1 MVNRHIGE
9 LHVYKR
15 NGLLDFEEYNKG
27 DTDFIFDYCES
38 VLFRA
43 KDSIIVVKDCNVSLL
58 EYNTLQIDTCFYND
72 ELFEL
77 YRSNGKLKSI
87 REEGFIVDRKCTD
100 ELLEYSREYKNYKFL
115 SAYTYEDENQKYW
128 RYILKPCL

>member
-15 NGLLDFEEYNKG
+15 NGSLDFEEYNKE
-27 DTDFIFDYCES
+27 DTNFIFDYCES

-43 KDSIIVVKDCNVSLL
+43 KDSIIIVKDCKVSLL
-58 EYNTLQIDTCFYND
+58 EDKTLQIDTCFYND

-87 REEGFIVDRKCTD
+87 LEEGFIVDRKGTD
-100 ELLEYSREYKNYKFL
+100 ELLEYSREYKNYKFI

>member
-1 MVNRHIGE
+1 MKNRHIGE

-15 NGLLDFEEYNKG
+15 NGLLDFEEYNKK

-38 VLFRA
+38 VLFRT
-43 KDSIIVVKDCNVSLL
+43 KYSIIVVKDCNVSLL
-58 EYNTLQIDTCFYND
+58 EDNTLQIDTCFYND
-72 ELFEL
+72 ELFET

-87 REEGFIVDRKCTD
+87 REEGFILDRKGTD

-115 SAYTYEDENQKYW
+115 SAYTYEDENQKYC

>member
-1 MVNRHIGE
+1 MTKRHIGE

-15 NGLLDFEEYNKG
+15 KNSLYFEEYNKE
-27 DTDFIFDYCES
+27 DTDFIFDYCER
-38 VLFRA
+38 VWFKT

-58 EYNTLQIDTCFYND
+58 EDKTLQIDTCFYND
-72 ELFEL
+72 ELFEV
-77 YRSNGKLKSI
+77 YRSNCKLKSI
-87 REEGFIVDRKCTD
+87 IEEGFIVDRKGTD

-115 SAYTYEDENQKYW
+115 SAYTYEDKNQKYW